1 MIAKFFVFL
10 VQDSQDIQNLQKNK
24 LNLQRH
30 KHETLAYR
38 NQRISRNK
46 EVILYRRCRL
56 MILIIATPIV
66 VFIAVGPKDIFSN
79 RAAEKIPQAICNSNG
94 SSESIDESKCDTVE
108 TTTLPQPSVGSF
120 SSKNTHFS
128 PTTVRDDDAS
138 SVRQDRRTQSLRAWN
153 VDLPDSSGLQFGY
166 TMTELCAIGVAD
178 QAFRCS
184 EANVDSAVD
193 SSGARSALVA
203 NSGHSISGH
212 VLNGEGIGLAGV
224 SVVASPKRMLAGSSS
239 DAGTP
244 RFWTATD
251 ALGAYTLEG
260 LPGGEY
266 LLRNAAHAEY
276 PSTHITARTGVDYAD
291 LVVLKN
297 MVTVAA
303 GQVLSSEGW
312 PLEGASVLPILTGQ
326 PSVLTG
332 SDGRFQLPVK
342 LKSSLAKFSLRF
354 QMPGYHEQIV
364 AVDLRHHDASNNVSI
379 DVLMWPVAAW
389 TSVTG
394 NVSNELGEPLAGRT
408 VQFRPMSTRQAYQ
421 TTTNSDGHYTFD
433 AVEAPADYRVHVF
446 GAPGHVEH
454 QQTVHVATDNGE
466 LNIVAQ
472 RLEYGTLSGVLV
484 NPAGMPVPDF
494 ELVLRSSGSYVADTL
509 VRTDKFGN
517 FEILAVPA
525 GDIVVAS
532 QSNPSI
538 LVQGLHLSA
547 GEKRHLPLVLDW
559 GEHRI
564 RGVVLDA
571 NGNAVPASRVVL
583 RWSHEGEGIITEA
596 IRRTASDIQG
606 QFAFSNLGPGP
617 HSLHVSAPGF
627 SGVDI
632 NHDLT
637 QQGYDLTVKL
647 N

>member
-1 MIAKFFVFL
+1 
-10 VQDSQDIQNLQKNK
+10 

-38 NQRISRNK
+38 NQRIWRNK
-46 EVILYRRCRL
+46 EIIPYRRCRL
-56 MILIIATPIV
+56 MILIIAMPIV
-66 VFIAVGPKDIFSN
+66 AFIAVGPKDIFRD
-79 RAAEKIPQAICNSNG
+79 RAAEKKPQAICNSNG
-94 SSESIDESKCDTVE
+94 SSEAVDKSKCDTVD
-108 TTTLPQPSVGSF
+108 TTTLPKPSVGSS

-128 PTTVRDDDAS
+128 PTTVRDDNPS

-153 VDLPDSSGLQFGY
+153 VDLPGSSGLQFGY
-166 TMTELCAIGVAD
+166 TMTELCAVEVAD

-184 EANVDSAVD
+184 EANNDPFIESSAAG
-193 SSGARSALVA
+193 STLTA
-203 NSGHSISGH
+203 NSRQSISGH
-212 VLNGEGIGLAGV
+212 VLNGEGTGLAGV
-224 SVVASPKRMLAGSSS
+224 SVVASPKRMFAGSSS
-239 DAGTP
+239 DTGTL

-251 ALGAYTLEG
+251 ALGAYTLDG
-260 LPGGEY
+260 LPDGEY
-266 LLRNAAHAEY
+266 LLRNAAHEEY
-276 PSTHITARTGVDYAD
+276 PSTHITVRTGVDYAN

-297 MVTVAA
+297 MVTVAE

-312 PLEGASVLPILTGQ
+312 PLERVSVLPILTGQ
-326 PSVLTG
+326 ASVLTG
-332 SDGRFQLPVK
+332 SDGRFQLPLK
-342 LKSSLAKFSLRF
+342 LKSSLAKYSLRF

-364 AVDLRHHDASNNVSI
+364 AVYPRHQDASNDVSI
-379 DVLMWPVAAW
+379 DVLMQPVAAW

-394 NVSNELGEPLAGRT
+394 NVRSESGEPLAGRT
-408 VQFRPMSTRQAYQ
+408 VQFKRMSTRQAYE
-421 TTTNSDGHYTFD
+421 TTTNTDGHFSFD
-433 AVEAPADYRVHVF
+433 AVEAPADYRVLVF
-446 GAPGHVEH
+446 GAPGHMEH
-454 QQTVHVATDNGE
+454 QQTVHVATDSDD

-494 ELVLRSSGSYVADTL
+494 ELVLRSSGSHVKDTL
-509 VRTDKFGN
+509 VRTDKRGH
-517 FEILAVPA
+517 FEIKAAPA
-525 GDIVVAS
+525 GDLVVAS
-532 QSNPSI
+532 RSNPSV
-538 LVQGLHLSA
+538 LVQGLQLSV
-547 GEKRHLPLVLDW
+547 GEKRHPQLVLDW

-564 RGVVLDA
+564 QGVVLDA
-571 NGNAVPASRVVL
+571 NGNPVPASRVVL
-583 RWSHEGEGIITEA
+583 RWSHKGEGIVTNA

>member
-1 MIAKFFVFL
+1 
-10 VQDSQDIQNLQKNK
+10 
-24 LNLQRH
+24 
-30 KHETLAYR
+30 
-38 NQRISRNK
+38 
-46 EVILYRRCRL
+46 
-56 MILIIATPIV
+56 
-66 VFIAVGPKDIFSN
+66 
-79 RAAEKIPQAICNSNG
+79 
-94 SSESIDESKCDTVE
+94 
-108 TTTLPQPSVGSF
+108 
-120 SSKNTHFS
+120 
-128 PTTVRDDDAS
+128 
-138 SVRQDRRTQSLRAWN
+138 
-153 VDLPDSSGLQFGY
+153 
-166 TMTELCAIGVAD
+166 
-178 QAFRCS
+178 
-184 EANVDSAVD
+184 
-193 SSGARSALVA
+193 
-203 NSGHSISGH
+203 
-212 VLNGEGIGLAGV
+212 
-224 SVVASPKRMLAGSSS
+224 MLAGSSS
-239 DAGTP
+239 DAGTL

-266 LLRNAAHAEY
+266 LLRNAAHEEY
-276 PSTHITARTGVDYAD
+276 PSTHITARTGADYAD

-297 MVTVAA
+297 MVTVAE

-326 PSVLTG
+326 PNVLTG
-332 SDGRFQLPVK
+332 SDGRFRLPVK
-342 LKSSLAKFSLRF
+342 LNSSLAKFSLRF

-364 AVDLRHHDASNNVSI
+364 AVDLRHHDASNNASI
-379 DVLMWPVAAW
+379 DVLMRPVAAW

-394 NVSNELGEPLAGRT
+394 DVSNELGEPLAGRT
-408 VQFRPMSTRQAYQ
+408 VQFRSMSTRQAYQ

-433 AVEAPADYRVHVF
+433 AVEAPADFRVLVF

-454 QQTVHVATDNGE
+454 QQTVHVATDSGK

-472 RLEYGTLSGVLV
+472 RLEYGTLSGMLV

-509 VRTDKFGN
+509 VRTDKLGN

-538 LVQGLHLSA
+538 LVQGFHLSA
-547 GEKRHLPLVLDW
+547 GEKRHLPLVVDW

-564 RGVVLDA
+564 RGLVLDA
-571 NGNAVPASRVVL
+571 NGNPVPASRVVL

-596 IRRTASDIQG
+596 IRRTAADIQG
-606 QFAFSNLGPGP
+606 HFAFSNLGPGP
-617 HSLHVSAPGF
+617 HSLNISAPGF